1 MTRPL
6 SLLLS
11 LSLFL
16 FAACSDD
23 AEPVAD
29 SSVGADMAVTDQ
41 SVSVD
46 ASADSAVATD
56 KGPII
61 DHTGVDI
68 AVSKDSATAF
78 TLTSTAFSDKQPIPK
93 KHTCDGADV
102 SPALKWGGAPA
113 NTKALAIIVDDPDAP
128 GGTFIHWLAYDLEPT
143 LTGLAEGVA
152 KTATVSGVGLQGLTG
167 FGKAGYYGPC
177 PPSGKVHNYK
187 FMLHALSQK
196 LGLMAGATA
205 TQVQAA
211 VAKYSIGTVT
221 LTGTYTR

>member
-11 LSLFL
+11 LSMLF

-29 SSVGADMAVTDQ
+29 SSVAADMAATDK
-41 SVSVD
+41 SLSVD
-46 ASADSAVATD
+46 TSADTAVATD

-68 AVSKDSATAF
+68 TVSKDSAGAF
-78 TLTSTAFSDKQPIPK
+78 TLTSTAFADKQPIPK
-93 KHTCDGADV
+93 KHTCDGTDV

-113 NTKALAIIVDDPDAP
+113 GAKAFAIIVDDPDAP

-143 LTGLAEGVA
+143 LTGLSEGLA
-152 KTATVSGVGLQGLTG
+152 KTAMISNVGKQGLTG
-167 FGKAGYYGPC
+167 FGKVGYYGPC

-205 TQVQAA
+205 AQVQAA
-211 VAKYSIGTVT
+211 VAKYSIGQVT
-221 LTGTYTR
+221 LTGTYKR